1 MSSKRFNEKTAT
13 LGISKGPVAKS
24 MVKYTKKLL
33 KTYQV
38 KKYIVFTKTQEN
50 KFKFYLNFILKLLI
64 PQLGLL

>member
-13 LGISKGPVAKS
+13 LGISKGSMGES
-24 MVKYTKKLL
+24 MVKYTKKVV
-33 KTYQV
+33 KNNQV
-38 KKYIVFTKTQEN
+38 KKEVVFMKTQES